1 MHMNDIRNLSLN
13 FVHSGYLFDV
23 LLPRELRVDQKIKSL
38 ILYYPEGYNVSLG
51 SAQCFRD
58 AFYT

>member
-1 MHMNDIRNLSLN
+1 MHMNDIRNLSLT

-23 LLPRELRVDQKIKSL
+23 FRPRELRVDQKIKSL